1 MNFIKSIF
9 LLLVVLA
16 CNFSIAQT
24 ASEAEDKEQ
33 NLSLF
38 TEEES
43 EYIAKWFSDVVDEM
57 NLPGDVALKYQ
68 NITETYSMKMDA
80 LGKENSPLGKAELI
94 EQFNSLME
102 GQHQEVKFILNDAQ
116 YEMYYDTMEKVAWSI
131 NQRLKHL

>member
-43 EYIAKWFSDVVDEM
+43 EYIAKWFSDVVGEM

-68 NITETYSMKMDA
+68 RITETYSSKMDA
-80 LGKENSPLGKAELI
+80 LGMENPPLGKAELI
-94 EQFNSLME
+94 EQFNDLME
-102 GQHQEVKFILNDAQ
+102 SQHQEVKSILNDEQ
-116 YEMYYDTMEKVAWSI
+116 YEVYYDTMKKVAWSI
-131 NQRLKHL
+131 NQRLKHF